1 MATNKERTSS
11 AAMRKLLLQ
20 SASKKE
26 QEIQQ
31 IGSVAESTIPQP
43 AIEQPIHE
51 EVKESAPVTET
62 VQEPQPEQ
70 MEKPESKP
78 SVQSSPKTEES
89 KVCGKKFSEYL
100 EERKLKNTEVIRIS
114 SETHRK
120 LKQIAMATGLGMHNI
135 ANNILEDVLTSH
147 NKEIQ
152 AILKKYMSLILLS
165 EKYIYA
171 CSTAFVGQALF
182 LHAILVK
189 AGIEPG
195 HFYTTAE
202 KSLCLLSWTI
212 C

>member
-43 AIEQPIHE
+43 AIEHPIHE
-51 EVKESAPVTET
+51 EVKE
-62 VQEPQPEQ
+62 
-70 MEKPESKP
+70 
-78 SVQSSPKTEES
+78 
-89 KVCGKKFSEYL
+89 VCGKKFSEYL

-135 ANNILEDVLTSH
+135 ANNILEDILTSH

-152 AILKKYMSLILLS
+152 AILKKYMSI
-165 EKYIYA
+165 
-171 CSTAFVGQALF
+171 
-182 LHAILVK
+182 
-189 AGIEPG
+189 
-195 HFYTTAE
+195 
-202 KSLCLLSWTI
+202 
-212 C
+212 

>member
-70 MEKPESKP
+70 MEKPESKTFRAVF
-78 SVQSSPKTEES
+78 SKNRRKQSLR
-89 KVCGKKFSEYL
+89 KKILGISGRAKIKEYRSNPDIQRNPQKA
-100 EERKLKNTEVIRIS
+100 EADCYGHGIRNAQYRQQHS
-114 SETHRK
+114 
-120 LKQIAMATGLGMHNI
+120 
-135 ANNILEDVLTSH
+135 
-147 NKEIQ
+147 
-152 AILKKYMSLILLS
+152 
-165 EKYIYA
+165 
-171 CSTAFVGQALF
+171 
-182 LHAILVK
+182 
-189 AGIEPG
+189 
-195 HFYTTAE
+195 
-202 KSLCLLSWTI
+202 
-212 C
+212 

>member
-1 MATNKERTSS
+1 MATQKEKTSS
-11 AAMRKLLLQ
+11 AAMKKLLLQ

-31 IGSVAESTIPQP
+31 IGSVAENAASQP
-43 AIEQPIHE
+43 AVKQP

-62 VQEPQPEQ
+62 VQEPQPKQ
-70 MEKPESKP
+70 METPEPKP
-78 SVQSSPKTEES
+78 SVQSSPKTEENKAS
-89 KVCGKKFSEYL
+89 GKKFSEYL

-152 AILKKYMSLILLS
+152 AILKKYMSI
-165 EKYIYA
+165 
-171 CSTAFVGQALF
+171 
-182 LHAILVK
+182 
-189 AGIEPG
+189 
-195 HFYTTAE
+195 
-202 KSLCLLSWTI
+202 
-212 C
+212 

>member
-1 MATNKERTSS
+1 MATQKEKTSS
-11 AAMRKLLLQ
+11 AAMKKLLLQ

-31 IGSVAESTIPQP
+31 IGSVAENAASHPAVKQP
-43 AIEQPIHE
+43 VHE

-70 MEKPESKP
+70 METPEPKP
-78 SVQSSPKTEES
+78 SVQSSPKTEENKAS
-89 KVCGKKFSEYL
+89 GKKFSEYL

-135 ANNILEDVLTSH
+135 SNNILEDVLTSH

-152 AILKKYMSLILLS
+152 AILKKYMSI
-165 EKYIYA
+165 
-171 CSTAFVGQALF
+171 
-182 LHAILVK
+182 
-189 AGIEPG
+189 
-195 HFYTTAE
+195 
-202 KSLCLLSWTI
+202 
-212 C
+212 

>member
-1 MATNKERTSS
+1 
-11 AAMRKLLLQ
+11 MRKLLLQ

-43 AIEQPIHE
+43 AIEHPIHE
-51 EVKESAPVTET
+51 EVKESAPVKET

-135 ANNILEDVLTSH
+135 ATLH
-147 NKEIQ
+147 NSSTHQLNRIREFTNDSSSCFTCCSKCI
-152 AILKKYMSLILLS
+152 
-165 EKYIYA
+165 YID
-171 CSTAFVGQALF
+171 
-182 LHAILVK
+182 I
-189 AGIEPG
+189 I
-195 HFYTTAE
+195 
-202 KSLCLLSWTI
+202 
-212 C
+212 

>member
-78 SVQSSPKTEES
+78 SVQSSPRTE
-89 KVCGKKFSEYL
+89 VCGKKFSEYL

-135 ANNILEDVLTSH
+135 ANNILEDILTSH

-152 AILKKYMSLILLS
+152 AILKKYMSI
-165 EKYIYA
+165 
-171 CSTAFVGQALF
+171 
-182 LHAILVK
+182 
-189 AGIEPG
+189 
-195 HFYTTAE
+195 
-202 KSLCLLSWTI
+202 
-212 C
+212 

>member
-43 AIEQPIHE
+43 AIEHPIHE
-51 EVKESAPVTET
+51 EVKESAPVKET

-89 KVCGKKFSEYL
+89 KVCGKIPL
-100 EERKLKNTEVIRIS
+100 PIILDNMLKNS
-114 SETHRK
+114 NLYLFPPQNFFRK
-120 LKQIAMATGLGMHNI
+120 
-135 ANNILEDVLTSH
+135 
-147 NKEIQ
+147 
-152 AILKKYMSLILLS
+152 
-165 EKYIYA
+165 
-171 CSTAFVGQALF
+171 
-182 LHAILVK
+182 
-189 AGIEPG
+189 
-195 HFYTTAE
+195 
-202 KSLCLLSWTI
+202 
-212 C
+212 

>member
-43 AIEQPIHE
+43 AIEHPIHE

-100 EERKLKNTEVIRIS
+100 EERKIKEYRSNPDIQRNPQKAEADCYGHWIRNAQ
-114 SETHRK
+114 HRK
-120 LKQIAMATGLGMHNI
+120 QH
-135 ANNILEDVLTSH
+135 S
-147 NKEIQ
+147 
-152 AILKKYMSLILLS
+152 
-165 EKYIYA
+165 
-171 CSTAFVGQALF
+171 
-182 LHAILVK
+182 
-189 AGIEPG
+189 
-195 HFYTTAE
+195 
-202 KSLCLLSWTI
+202 
-212 C
+212 

>member
-114 SETHRK
+114 S
-120 LKQIAMATGLGMHNI
+120 
-135 ANNILEDVLTSH
+135 
-147 NKEIQ
+147 
-152 AILKKYMSLILLS
+152 
-165 EKYIYA
+165 
-171 CSTAFVGQALF
+171 
-182 LHAILVK
+182 
-189 AGIEPG
+189 
-195 HFYTTAE
+195 
-202 KSLCLLSWTI
+202 
-212 C
+212 